1 MADFKNIVSQ
11 IIYFEGGK
19 STDKR
24 DTASKNPAPNTGG
37 VHTNK
42 GITWTTFVALAP
54 KLGYAPTIEN
64 FLIMPES
71 IWYKIYKEGFWNY
84 LYLDGLNSQAIA
96 NLIVQMAWGSG
107 RDTAPKQLSNW
118 LKELGI
124 NLPSTRS
131 KETIEIL
138 NRAASSKAKEQN
150 IFLHLWNKRMA
161 FLQSLRNWNT
171 YKNGWSKRMNVLKD
185 TGLALINKKKSL
197 ILLAL
202 LPILLLMLQ
211 AKKKN

>member
-1 MADFKNIVSQ
+1 MADSNNIISQ

-19 STDKR
+19 SKDPN
-24 DTASKNPAPNTGG
+24 DTASRNPAPNTGG

-42 GITWTTFVALAP
+42 GITWTTFVSLAP
-54 KLGYAPTIEN
+54 KLGYAPSVEN
-64 FLIMPES
+64 FLIMPER
-71 IWYKIYKEGFWNY
+71 IWMLIFKEGFWNY
-84 LYLDGLNSQAIA
+84 LYLDGLNSQALA

-118 LKELGI
+118 LKDLNI

-131 KETIEIL
+131 EKTIEIL
-138 NRAASSKAKEQN
+138 NSATSSRNAERK

-161 FLQSLRNWNT
+161 FLQSLRNWDNF
-171 YKNGWSKRMNVLKD
+171 KNGWSKRMNVLKT
-185 TGLALINKKKSL
+185 TGLALINQKKNL

-202 LPILLLMLQ
+202 LPILLLILQ
-211 AKKKN
+211 TKKQK